1 MTIWRPRFEPDV
13 RRNDE
18 GVACATLRRSNA
30 AAGSKM
36 GLPRTGGAGAEPL
49 LGCAF
54 AAFR

>member
-1 MTIWRPRFEPDV
+1 V
-13 RRNDE
+13 
-18 GVACATLRRSNA
+18 RSNA

-36 GLPRTGGAGAEPL
+36 GLPRGAEPL

>member
-13 RRNDE
+13 RRDDE